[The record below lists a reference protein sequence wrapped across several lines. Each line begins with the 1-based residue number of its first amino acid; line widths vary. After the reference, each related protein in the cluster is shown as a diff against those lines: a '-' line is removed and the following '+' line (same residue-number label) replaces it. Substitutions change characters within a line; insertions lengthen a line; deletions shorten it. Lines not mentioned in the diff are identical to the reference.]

1 MPQRWKTIPAQIYI
15 DESSAK
21 FAPQKKPRKIPG
33 EGRTGFFLAKNKRP
47 LQLGRAAWLTAML
60 LPITVAGPRP
70 ICTALPHFPSLQFVD
85 SV

>member
-1 MPQRWKTIPAQIYI
+1 MQDDTSTNLRRREFGKIHTT
-15 DESSAK
+15 
-21 FAPQKKPRKIPG
+21 KKPRKMPG
-33 EGRTGFFLAKNKRP
+33 HGSDWFFLAKNKRP

-70 ICTALPHFPSLQFVD
+70 IRTALPHFPSLQFVD